1 MPPPPRTPAQPRTR
15 SLTGTPTADPTT
27 PARIRTPART
37 RTPDRDPCLD
47 PDPCLAADSAP
58 APESGSDSR
67 TPGHVDP
74 ATGSAPH
81 PLWTPGSRP
90 DATRP
95 GRALALPR
103 PHPRWE
109 PEGLPGGGARGLPA
123 SRAGADPSRV
133 PGPAWT
139 RLASAPPPGPVAD
152 ALVRGRTPGGHRA
165 AWAPV
170 TRGKGGPRRHC
181 CPRPRPGARL
191 EAPLCRALR
200 DREPPA
206 EVQRRGRCALISFL
220 CSVGILQIG
229 KQRCCRKAES
239 PEREAGTFKPFCTG
253 ILPPT
258 PPSPSFSPK
267 SLPFQSLGA
276 VPGETRQAR
285 RDEGR

>member
-47 PDPCLAADSAP
+47 PDPCLAADPAPAP

-152 ALVRGRTPGGHRA
+152 ALVRGRTPGGHRGC
-165 AWAPV
+165 V
-170 TRGKGGPRRHC
+170 
-181 CPRPRPGARL
+181 GA
-191 EAPLCRALR
+191 CH
-200 DREPPA
+200 
-206 EVQRRGRCALISFL
+206 
-220 CSVGILQIG
+220 
-229 KQRCCRKAES
+229 
-239 PEREAGTFKPFCTG
+239 
-253 ILPPT
+253 
-258 PPSPSFSPK
+258 
-267 SLPFQSLGA
+267 
-276 VPGETRQAR
+276 PGEGGTATTLLPASQA
-285 RDEGR
+285 GSPAGGASLQGP